1 MHSLRR
7 NNFIFEAASKTTRE
21 ALLNP
26 STFPEFKNIT
36 SVINAFQQAIET
48 TQLLD
53 AAANAIASSVTA
65 GHRSQSYIA
74 SGGPV
79 WLHPLVASETGDND
93 LCTLAIIL
101 GCCHA
106 LQSVPS

>member
-26 STFPEFKNIT
+26 SRFPEFENIT
-36 SVINAFQQAIET
+36 SAINAFQQAIEK
-48 TQLLD
+48 Q
-53 AAANAIASSVTA
+53 
-65 GHRSQSYIA
+65 
-74 SGGPV
+74 
-79 WLHPLVASETGDND
+79 GDND
-93 LCTLAIIL
+93 LGTLAIIS